1 MKKLAL
7 SNRQLASV
15 LAGLRA
21 LQRKPHDES
30 LQDIASDCGSLEPLS
45 DAEIDRLC
53 EDLNQ

>member
-1 MKKLAL
+1 MVKLAL

-30 LQDIASDCGSLEPLS
+30 LQDIATDCDTLEPLS
-45 DAEIDRLC
+45 NAEIDDLC
-53 EDLNQ
+53 ERLNV